1 MEVTKV
7 FDIKNCS
14 DKELFEIL
22 NNNFVPTAST
32 LTLTELVRRLYSTI
46 EEQQAQIEQ
55 LQSNSHNEPKKQS
68 GRKRETFYIRGS
80 VLDDDNLIYLI
91 DKGYYTIPQLE
102 KELGARKN
110 QIRNRYKRAK
120 KKSNKLNK

>member
-14 DKELFEIL
+14 DDELFEIL
-22 NNNFVPTAST
+22 NNNFIPTAST
-32 LTLTELVRRLYSTI
+32 STLTELVRRLYSTI
-46 EEQQAQIEQ
+46 KEQQAQIDQ
-55 LQSNSHNEPKKQS
+55 LQSNSHSEPKKQS
-68 GRKRETFYIRGS
+68 GRKREAFYIRGS
-80 VLDDDNLIYLI
+80 VLDDDYLI
-91 DKGYYTIPQLE
+91 HLIDEGYYKIPQLE

-120 KKSNKLNK
+120 RRIEESQ

>member
-14 DKELFEIL
+14 DDELFEIL

-32 LTLTELVRRLYSTI
+32 LTLTELIRRLYSTI
-46 EEQQAQIEQ
+46 KEQQAQIEQ
-55 LQSNSHNEPKKQS
+55 LKSNSHSEPKKQS

-80 VLDDDNLIYLI
+80 VLDDNNLIYLV
-91 DKGYYTIPQLE
+91 DNGYYTIPQLE

-120 KKSNKLNK
+120 RRIEQTQ

>member
-1 MEVTKV
+1 MVVTKV
-7 FDIKNCS
+7 FDIKKCS
-14 DKELFEIL
+14 DDELFEIL
-22 NNNFVPTAST
+22 NNNFIPTAST
-32 LTLTELVRRLYSTI
+32 STLTELVRRLYSTI
-46 EEQQAQIEQ
+46 KEQQAQIDQ
-55 LQSNSHNEPKKQS
+55 LQSNSHSEPKKQS

-80 VLDDDNLIYLI
+80 VLDDNNLIYLI

-120 KKSNKLNK
+120 RRIEQTQ

>member
-14 DKELFEIL
+14 DDELFEIL

-46 EEQQAQIEQ
+46 KEQQAQIEQ
-55 LQSNSHNEPKKQS
+55 LKSNSLSEPKKQS
-68 GRKRETFYIRGS
+68 GRKREIFYIRGS

-110 QIRNRYKRAK
+110 QIRNRYKRPK
-120 KKSNKLNK
+120 RRIEQTQ

>member
-14 DKELFEIL
+14 DDELFEIL

-46 EEQQAQIEQ
+46 KEQQTQIEQ
-55 LQSNSHNEPKKQS
+55 LKYNSHSESKKQS
-68 GRKRETFYIRGS
+68 GRKREALYIRGT
-80 VLDDDNLIYLI
+80 VLDDNYLIYLI
-91 DKGYYTIPQLE
+91 DEGYYKIPQLE
-102 KELGARKN
+102 KELGAHKN

-120 KKSNKLNK
+120 RRIEESQ